1 MQLSDRV
8 TGLSLVVLGGLA
20 AYGGSRLP
28 PVPGQQ
34 IGPNVFPMVVGI
46 GLVVC
51 GVLIALGIGRHF
63 EEEAEADLA
72 AHSAVVPPDAAQGNS
87 WWRGLLALVPPGLLL
102 FYVLAVDRLGFL
114 LTAGIIVFGT
124 AVALGA
130 RLKLAVP
137 LAVAAPLFVHLIF
150 SKLLR
155 VPLTTGLIP
164 APW

>member
-1 MQLSDRV
+1 MQLSDRF
-8 TGLSLVVLGGLA
+8 TGLFLVALGGLS

-34 IGPNVFPMVVGI
+34 IGPNVFPMVVGV
-46 GLVVC
+46 GLILC
-51 GVLIALGIGRHF
+51 GALIALGIGRHF

-72 AHSAVVPPDAAQGNS
+72 AHSAVPLEAPQSSS
-87 WWRGLLALVPPGLLL
+87 WARGLLALVPPGLLL

-114 LTAGIIVFGT
+114 LTAAIIVLVS

-130 RLKLAVP
+130 RLRLAVP
-137 LAVAAPLFVHLIF
+137 IAIAAPLFVHLVF
-150 SKLLR
+150 YKLLR
-155 VPLTTGLIP
+155 VPLPAGLIA